1 MKIWSDGAADAG
13 QGEECG
19 GYEHGGATSE
29 AVAHDAGYSHTAD
42 RADERAAYVPAL
54 LHHVKMELCY
64 HVVDGARD
72 DRCVVSEEQAA
83 QGCHDGEEKH
93 VT

>member
-1 MKIWSDGAADAG
+1 MAG
-13 QGEECG
+13 CG
-19 GYEHGGATSE
+19 LVAVRHGMVRLLCPSE

-64 HVVDGARD
+64 HVVDGVRD

-83 QGCHDGEEKH
+83 TMARKN
-93 VT
+93 T